1 MKAAILTNEFPPN
14 IYGGAGTH
22 VDFLTRELIKHIPVD
37 VFCFGNQDYRDQN
50 GKFPLTV
57 KGFDCKDKLYGA
69 HGKLEKVFSTLEN
82 DLKFAAALQDCD
94 IVHCHTW
101 YSHWAGL
108 LCKILYKLP
117 LILTTHSLEP
127 HRPWKF
133 EQLGT
138 GYDLSTWIENTAYVN
153 ADGVIA
159 VSADM
164 EKDVI
169 QMYNVDPARIRVI
182 HNGIDLNFYQ
192 RIYKQDVLR
201 EYGIDPDKPFVLF
214 VGRITRQKG
223 IFHLIKTI
231 PYIDESAQIVL
242 CAGAPDTPEIKE
254 EVQYEISRMQQSRKN
269 VIWISQMLDHHILRV
284 LYSHAAVFV
293 CPSLYEP
300 FGIINLEAMACHT
313 PVVGTYVGGIPE
325 IIKDGETGFL
335 VSFAAESKIN
345 FEPKYPEI
353 FQRDMAEK
361 INLLIR
367 NPQLRKHMG
376 EAARKRVEAEFSW
389 EKIALKTIEFYQFV
403 ISRKKEREKQS
414 NE

>member
-1 MKAAILTNEFPPN
+1 MKAAIFTNEFPPH

-22 VDFLTRELIKHIPVD
+22 VDFLTRELRKHIPVD
-37 VFCFGNQDYRDQN
+37 VLCFGDQDFKDES
-50 GKFPLTV
+50 GKYPLNV
-57 KGFDCKDKLYGA
+57 KGFNCKNPLYSAHQKLG
-69 HGKLEKVFSTLEN
+69 KVFYSLDN
-82 DLKFAAALQDCD
+82 NLKFAASVQDCS

-101 YSHWAGL
+101 YTHWAGL
-108 LCKILYKLP
+108 LAKILYKVP

-127 HRPWKF
+127 HRPWKV

-138 GYDLSTWIENTAYVN
+138 GYDLSSWIENTAYVN

-192 RIYKQDVLR
+192 RIYNEDILR
-201 EYGIDPDKPFVLF
+201 SYDIDPEKPFVLF

-223 IFHLIKTI
+223 ISHLIKTI
-231 PYIDESAQIVL
+231 PLIDESTQVVL
-242 CAGAPDTPEIKE
+242 CAGAPDTPQIKE
-254 EVQYEISRMQQSRKN
+254 EVQNEISRVQQSRKG
-269 VIWISQMLDHHILRV
+269 VVWISEMLDHHLLRV

-325 IIKDGETGFL
+325 IIRDGETGFL

-345 FEPKYPEI
+345 FEPKYPDV

-361 INLLIR
+361 INILIR
-367 NPQLRKHMG
+367 NPQLREQMG
-376 EAARKRVEAEFSW
+376 EAARKRVATEFSW
-389 EKIALKTIEFYQFV
+389 EKIALKTMDFYEDV
-403 ISRKKEREKQS
+403 ISWKNKERER
-414 NE
+414 

>member
-1 MKAAILTNEFPPN
+1 MKAAIFTNEFPPH

-22 VDFLTRELIKHIPVD
+22 VDFLTRELRKHIPVD
-37 VFCFGNQDYRDQN
+37 VLCFGDQDFKDEN
-50 GKFPLTV
+50 GKYPLNV
-57 KGFDCKDKLYGA
+57 KGFNCNDPLYSAHQKLG
-69 HGKLEKVFSTLEN
+69 KVFDSLDN
-82 DLKFAAALQDCD
+82 NLKFAASVHDCS

-101 YSHWAGL
+101 YTHWAGL
-108 LCKILYKLP
+108 LAKILYKVP

-127 HRPWKF
+127 HRPWKV

-138 GYDLSTWIENTAYVN
+138 GYDLSSWIENTAYVN

-192 RIYKQDVLR
+192 RIYNEDILR
-201 EYGIDPDKPFVLF
+201 NYGIDPEKPFVLF

-223 IFHLIKTI
+223 ISHLIKTI
-231 PYIDESAQIVL
+231 PLIDESTQVVL
-242 CAGAPDTPEIKE
+242 CAGAPDTLQIKE
-254 EVQYEISRMQQSRKN
+254 EVQNEIRRVQQSRKG
-269 VIWISQMLDHHILRV
+269 VVWISEMLDHHLLRV

-325 IIKDGETGFL
+325 IIRDGETGFL

-345 FEPKYPEI
+345 FEPKYPDI

-361 INLLIR
+361 INILIR
-367 NPQLRKHMG
+367 NPHLREQMG
-376 EAARKRVEAEFSW
+376 EAARKRVETEFSW
-389 EKIALKTIEFYQFV
+389 EKIALKTIDFYQDV
-403 ISRKKEREKQS
+403 ISWKNKEREH
-414 NE
+414 